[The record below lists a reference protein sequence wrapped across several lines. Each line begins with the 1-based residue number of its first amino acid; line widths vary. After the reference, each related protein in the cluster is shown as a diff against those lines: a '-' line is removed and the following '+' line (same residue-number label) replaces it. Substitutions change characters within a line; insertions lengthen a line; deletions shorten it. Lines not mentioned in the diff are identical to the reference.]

1 MNDEINSLRAQ
12 GTLQRGIEQH
22 LLLQRLRR
30 RRVKLNVEIDVA
42 ALGPIIDARAEKPY
56 PRTVS

>member
-42 ALGPIIDARAEKPY
+42 AFGPIIDARAE
-56 PRTVS
+56 

>member
-12 GTLQRGIEQH
+12 GTLQRGIKQH

-42 ALGPIIDARAEKPY
+42 ALGPIIDARAE
-56 PRTVS
+56 